1 MKYIETELVDVYN
14 KMNGENISI
23 SDIAP
28 ILSKMN
34 LVMNRIDLDD
44 NEIID
49 LIDTLLF
56 FNRNKLLD
64 TINDETLDLLSLIL
78 GNASNKLYKEDS
90 FYLIENLKLLLLPFN
105 LNNCLDEALLPS
117 FLASF
122 DMFLNKIVLLNAE
135 DLMILKK
142 YNKELFEVVIR
153 LKYLIEKYADNE
165 LLNKLSTLDNM
176 IIYTTLSHLGTVFY
190 FDLAS
195 YESMVYN
202 TNLTNMG
209 IREVIKDAMKRNY
222 DVVYVE
228 PHTFACPMC
237 QKYQGYFYSLSGIT
251 TEFKGI
257 VDKFLSDVKAASEG
271 TSAPVENT
279 AA

>member
-14 KMNGENISI
+14 KMTGENISI
-23 SDIAP
+23 SDISP
-28 ILSKMN
+28 ILPKMN

-176 IIYTTLSHLGTVFY
+176 IIDTTLSHLGTVFY

-195 YESMVYN
+195 YDYDYDLIIKVFGKIMNEYIDFAYICSINGIYKDI
-202 TNLTNMG
+202 TNFNPDSENIIKEYLLCKNML
-209 IREVIKDAMKRNY
+209 EYEYKSPLKVK
-222 DVVYVE
+222 
-228 PHTFACPMC
+228 
-237 QKYQGYFYSLSGIT
+237 KYS
-251 TEFKGI
+251 
-257 VDKFLSDVKAASEG
+257 
-271 TSAPVENT
+271 
-279 AA
+279 